1 MANSRTGASTSPWGE
16 GRAGDAEEEGLE
28 EEEEEE
34 EEVAEVSLLARACNS
49 GNKKAQ
55 VFPLPVFATDT
66 TSRPERMMGQAQAW
80 TGVGAVY
87 EVVNT
92 CVMVSPKGV
101 DANDWKGTMG
111 TWTPVTVMWCSVQ

>member
-16 GRAGDAEEEGLE
+16 GRAGDAVEEEEL

-34 EEVAEVSLLARACNS
+34 EEVAAVSLLARACNS

-55 VFPLPVFATDT
+55 VLPLPVFATDT

-101 DANDWKGTMG
+101 DSND
-111 TWTPVTVMWCSVQ
+111 